1 MNWKT
6 IVPLAAILLLIVTLG
21 LLQGKKLGAFNQL
34 QEESPT
40 SETTISH
47 TLPHGSLIDANTKFA
62 FHLFAAMRAKQPQE
76 NIFISP
82 TSAAMVLAM
91 TYNGAQGTTAAE
103 MARALE
109 VPEMSREEVN
119 EGFQALALHLDL
131 LNGDENVNLAI
142 ANSLWLREDFPLKEA
157 FRQDT
162 QEFYDAEATE
172 LDFTNPGAKDI
183 INGWVKENT
192 EGKIDSIVEQ
202 ITPRDVLYLI
212 NAIYFQGDWTYQF
225 DKNQTTEKP
234 FYLANGKTKQQSMM
248 SRHGEYNYYEN
259 DDFQAITLPYGED
272 RLLEMAIF
280 LPGPNSN
287 LAAFTTQL
295 TPENWELWRSRFSK
309 REGLFQMPRFKL
321 EYEVQ
326 LNDALQSLGMKTMFQ
341 PGRADLT
348 AMSPSSVYVNRVKHK
363 TFLEVNE
370 EGTEAAGVTSI
381 GIRITSINP
390 REENFTMI
398 VDRPFFCTIIDK
410 ETGSILFMGV
420 ILEPEG

>member
-6 IVPLAAILLLIVTLG
+6 IVPLAGILLLIVTLG

-40 SETTISH
+40 PETTISH
-47 TLPHGSLIDANTKFA
+47 TLPHGSLIDANRKFA

-82 TSAAMVLAM
+82 TSAAMALAM
-91 TYNGAQGTTAAE
+91 IYNGARGTTAAE

-119 EGFQALALHLDL
+119 EAFQALALHFDI
-131 LNGDENVNLAI
+131 LNGDDSVNLAI
-142 ANSLWLREDFPLKEA
+142 ANSLWVREDFPLKEA

-162 QEFYDAEATE
+162 QEFYDAQATG
-172 LDFTNPGAKDI
+172 LDFTNLGAKDI
-183 INGWVKENT
+183 INSWVQENT
-192 EGKIDSIVEQ
+192 GGKIESIVEQ
-202 ITPRDVLYLI
+202 IQPSDVLYLI

-225 DKNQTTEKP
+225 DNNLTTEKP
-234 FYLANGKTKQQSMM
+234 FYLADGKTKQQLMM

-280 LPGPNSN
+280 LPRPNSN

-326 LNDALQSLGMKTMFQ
+326 LNDTLQSLGMKTMFQ
-341 PGRADLT
+341 PGRADFT
-348 AMSPSSVYVNRVKHK
+348 AMSPSSVYMNRVKHK

-381 GIRITSINP
+381 SIRMTSINP

-410 ETGSILFMGV
+410 ETGSILFMGA